1 MLPLIRTVSIQTG
14 PTIASQT
21 RSASPCNGTAR
32 APLPPHSWLGST
44 QTAGQG
50 DESVKNIQW
59 SVLELQMP
67 SRRPNSE
74 KKSWTKWKFS
84 TKRSLRKVIL
94 LAPLHRA
101 IRPPT
106 ASLSKASFRYKMP
119 TPKRS
124 RSSNDGSSSSH
135 RNGSGPGATVYR
147 KSAKKQRSDQEAA
160 SQPKKPTQPQLT
172 RSKDDPK
179 PKTKH
184 EFIQAKKAAALKE
197 KEAANAARRAE
208 EAAEKQ
214 ALKKQQKGKA
224 PSKTA
229 AQPPAILIKPPTPTS
244 TFRIVAGSY
253 ERLLYGLE
261 ASVEASSGASS
272 STAFDITL
280 KPIFT
285 FPAHISSI
293 RTVATAGSDS
303 KWLATGGTDEIV
315 KVWDLRK
322 RREVGQLTGHE
333 GTITSLTFASRTYL
347 LTTSADSNINLY
359 RTRDWALLRTLKG
372 HIGRIN
378 SAAPHPTGRL
388 ALSVGSDRTIRM
400 WDLMRGQAA
409 ASTRIGIEADLVRWD
424 TTGKRFV
431 VLAYRQAMIFGTDM
445 SKLAEVEEKKRIGD
459 VCFFRVKDGEGRERE
474 LFFAGLE
481 DGIVKVFDLDAS
493 VVEESKDAKVAE
505 EDDEDSDDEEDEEDL
520 TPLVEVGRLVGH
532 KNRVRSVIVLPVLL
546 PRGGQSTTSYVAITI
561 SSDGLIRTFDL
572 SSIITSLSSTPRT
585 RSEYASSIVSVESNA
600 HFDTKGTRLTC
611 LTAVGIA
618 PSTHDNA
625 EQQEQEDEVDV
636 LDSAD
641 EDDDEEEE
649 EESEVDVEAED
660 AELKALERALT
671 DAQEKGLD
679 LADLEGLLDGDDDD
693 EDDEDEEDDDGLVI
707 EEAEE
712 DEEEEEDEDYGELE

>member
-1 MLPLIRTVSIQTG
+1 
-14 PTIASQT
+14 
-21 RSASPCNGTAR
+21 
-32 APLPPHSWLGST
+32 
-44 QTAGQG
+44 
-50 DESVKNIQW
+50 
-59 SVLELQMP
+59 MP
-67 SRRPNSE
+67 
-74 KKSWTKWKFS
+74 
-84 TKRSLRKVIL
+84 
-94 LAPLHRA
+94 A
-101 IRPPT
+101 
-106 ASLSKASFRYKMP
+106 
-119 TPKRS
+119 PKRP
-124 RSSNDGSSSSH
+124 RSSNDGPSSSH

-160 SQPKKPTQPQLT
+160 SQPKKPTQPQRT

-197 KEAANAARRAE
+197 KEAANVARRAE

-224 PSKTA
+224 TSKTA

-261 ASVEASSGASS
+261 ASVEPSSSDASS
-272 STAFDITL
+272 STAFHVTL

-505 EDDEDSDDEEDEEDL
+505 EEDEDSDDEDEEEDL

-532 KNRVRSVIVLPVLL
+532 KNRVRSVAVLPVLI
-546 PRGGQSTTSYVAITI
+546 PRGKQSTTSYVAITI

-572 SSIITSLSSTPRT
+572 STIITSLSSTPRT

-611 LTAVGIA
+611 LTAVGIP
-618 PSTHDNA
+618 PSTHDNPDQNE
-625 EQQEQEDEVDV
+625 EQDEVDV

-641 EDDDEEEE
+641 EGEEE

-660 AELKALERALT
+660 AELKALERALK

-679 LADLEGLLDGDDDD
+679 LADLEGLLDGDDDQDD
-693 EDDEDEEDDDGLVI
+693 EDDNDDDDDDDDDDEDDDGLVI
-707 EEAEE
+707 EEAE
-712 DEEEEEDEDYGELE
+712 DDEEEDEDDNELV